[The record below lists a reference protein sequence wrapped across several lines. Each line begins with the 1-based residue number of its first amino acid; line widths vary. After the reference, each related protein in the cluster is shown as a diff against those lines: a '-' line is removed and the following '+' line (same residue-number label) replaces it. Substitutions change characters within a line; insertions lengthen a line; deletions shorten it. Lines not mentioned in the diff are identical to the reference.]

1 MTEKK
6 FSDSEL
12 YEATY
17 GYKEQRSTRRFL
29 LGILLAF
36 LLLLGIRLY
45 ASNAFV
51 GVIVDGPSMNT
62 TLYHGEQLLM
72 RLADDKHKAVRGD
85 VIVVDVS
92 GYDECN
98 GVESGFIIKRLI
110 ATEYDKVYC
119 EDGNVYICY
128 ADAPEKGFQ
137 LYDDIHAYYPS
148 AKAKEAYDFASR
160 ENPYEVKKG
169 EVFFLGDNR
178 TNSKDSRYMEG
189 HSSLKDRLYK
199 EADIY
204 GIVPQWAIDNQ
215 RILEWI
221 FFPKGLF
228 K

>member
-1 MTEKK
+1 MTD

-29 LGILLAF
+29 LGILLVF
-36 LLLLGIRLY
+36 LVLLGIRLY
-45 ASNAFV
+45 IANAFV

-72 RLADDKHKAVRGD
+72 RLADENRKPERGD

-92 GYDECN
+92 GYDECK

-110 ATEYDKVYC
+110 ATEGDKVYC
-119 EDGNVYICY
+119 EQGVLYICY
-128 ADAPEKGFQ
+128 AGETTFQ
-137 LYDDIHAYYPS
+137 IYDDIHAYYPS
-148 AKAKEAYDFASR
+148 AQAKQSYGFEV
-160 ENPYEVKKG
+160 YELQKG

-178 TNSKDSRYMEG
+178 TNSKDSRYKEG

-199 EADIY
+199 AEDIY

-215 RILEWI
+215 KTLEWI
-221 FFPKGLF
+221 FFPKEIF
-228 K
+228 KK